1 MDFSKIKRNFQRLK
15 DGEITVKDGLISK
28 EDALNLFKISKLED
42 YLKLFYLASQVRDYF
57 IKEIEI
63 TSTIHITN
71 ICEISP
77 KCFYCGFAA
86 GTSKAG
92 YYKPFRLS
100 DEDIKRCAIAIERS
114 GICRVSCSSGH
125 GYGGKEVI
133 RALKIVKENT
143 NLEVLVNAGGDLTE
157 ESIKELKKYG
167 IDTIC
172 CNLETINR
180 ELFAK
185 LKPGESLDRRIEIC
199 KLVKK
204 YNIELSSGLLI
215 GIGESYKDRVE
226 HLLFLKELD
235 VDEIPI
241 MGFNPYPGTPMEN
254 HPRCSALE
262 QGKTIAI
269 TRLMFPHIRITSP
282 TPTIGPE
289 LVKFA
294 LLAGA
299 SNIATVIPENY
310 PLDVKGVGNPKTGNL
325 REVVRMI
332 RELGLKPKLRDN
344 RGSYEVE
351 GGSHKDV

>member
-1 MDFSKIKRNFQRLK
+1 MDFSKIEKNFQKLK

-28 EDALNLFKISKLED
+28 EDALDLFKISRWED
-42 YLKLFYLASQVRDYF
+42 YLKLFQLASQVRDYF

-63 TSTIHITN
+63 TSTIHVTN
-71 ICEISP
+71 ICKISP
-77 KCFYCGFAA
+77 KCLYCGFAA

-100 DEDIKRCAIAIERS
+100 HEDIKRCAIAIESS

-125 GYGGKEVI
+125 GYRGREVI

-157 ESIKELKKYG
+157 ESIRELKRYG
-167 IDTIC
+167 VDTIC

-180 ELFAK
+180 ELFKK

-199 KLVKK
+199 KLVRK
-204 YNIELSSGLLI
+204 YNIQLSSGLLI
-215 GIGESYKDRVE
+215 GIGESYRDRVD
-226 HLLFLKELD
+226 HLMFLKELD
-235 VDEIPI
+235 VEEIPI

-254 HPRCSALE
+254 HLRCSSLE

-269 TRLMFPHIRITSP
+269 ARLMFPHIRITSP

-289 LVKFA
+289 LVQFA
-294 LLAGA
+294 LLSGA

-332 RELGLKPKLRDN
+332 RELGLKPKLRSSDPHEVKG
-344 RGSYEVE
+344 GSY
-351 GGSHKDV
+351 

>member
-1 MDFSKIKRNFQRLK
+1 MDFSKIEENFQRLK
-15 DGEITVKDGLISK
+15 EGEITPKEGLISR
-28 EDALNLFKISKLED
+28 EDALELFKISRWQD
-42 YLKLFYLASQVRDYF
+42 YLKLFNLASQVRDYF
-57 IKEIEI
+57 IEEIEI
-63 TSTIHITN
+63 TSTIHVTN
-71 ICEISP
+71 ICKITP
-77 KCFYCGFAA
+77 KCLYCGFAA

-125 GYGGKEVI
+125 GYQGKEVI

-157 ESIKELKKYG
+157 ESIRELKKYRV
-167 IDTIC
+167 DTIC

-180 ELFAK
+180 ELFAR

-215 GIGESYKDRVE
+215 GIGESYRDRVD

-235 VDEIPI
+235 VDEIPV

-254 HPRCSALE
+254 YPRCSSLE

-269 TRLMFPHIRITSP
+269 ARLMFPNIRITSP

-289 LVKFA
+289 LVQIA

-299 SNIATVIPENY
+299 SNVATVIPENY

-332 RELGLKPKLRDN
+332 RELGLKPKLRN
-344 RGSYEVE
+344 SYDK
-351 GGSHKDV
+351 GGSHKNV

>member
-1 MDFSKIKRNFQRLK
+1 MDFSKIERNFQRLK

-28 EDALNLFKISKLED
+28 EDALDLFKISKLKD
-42 YLKLFYLASQVRDYF
+42 YLKLFYLASQVRDHF
-57 IKEIEI
+57 IKKIEI
-63 TSTIHITN
+63 TSTIHVTN
-71 ICEISP
+71 ICKISP
-77 KCFYCGFAA
+77 KCLYCGFAA
-86 GTSKAG
+86 GTSKVG

-125 GYGGKEVI
+125 GYEGREVI

-157 ESIKELKKYG
+157 ESIRELKRYG
-167 IDTIC
+167 VDTIC

-180 ELFAK
+180 KLFTK

-215 GIGESYKDRVE
+215 GIGESYEDRVD

-235 VDEIPI
+235 VNEIPV

-254 HPRCSALE
+254 HPKCSPLE

-269 TRLMFPHIRITSP
+269 TRLMFPSIRITSP

-289 LVKFA
+289 LVQFA

-299 SNIATVIPENY
+299 SNVATVIPENY
-310 PLDVKGVGNPKTGNL
+310 
-325 REVVRMI
+325 
-332 RELGLKPKLRDN
+332 
-344 RGSYEVE
+344 
-351 GGSHKDV
+351 GGSWRGYSNNGKHQSRYCYSLSLF